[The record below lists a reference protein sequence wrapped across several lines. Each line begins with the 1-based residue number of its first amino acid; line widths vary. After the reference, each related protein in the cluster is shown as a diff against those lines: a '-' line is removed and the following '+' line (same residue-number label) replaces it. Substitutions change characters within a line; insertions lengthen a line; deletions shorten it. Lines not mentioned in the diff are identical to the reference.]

1 MSHRKSIEP
10 EKKLYFLFH
19 KPQDT
24 VCSTVSD
31 SHKTVFDFFPKE
43 FFVSP
48 EGAKLHTVGR
58 LDSDTEG
65 FLILTNDGKFSN
77 YLTRPES
84 GIKKTYFV
92 RLKNKYNKDLYQK
105 ASKEGVTLPPEKK
118 AQEQKS
124 SPFELNF
131 EAGSNEYELEI
142 TVTEGKFHEVKRIF
156 RSKEMNE
163 DLEENEVVYLKRVGF
178 GSLRL
183 EDSLEK
189 GKWREMTG
197 EEISRLLENKN

>member
-19 KPQDT
+19 KPQGT

-31 SHKTVFDFFPKE
+31 SHKTVFDFFPEE
-43 FFVSP
+43 FLVSP

-58 LDSDTEG
+58 LDCDTEG

-84 GIKKTYFV
+84 CIKKTYFV
-92 RLKNKYNKDLYQK
+92 RLKNKYSKDLYQK
-105 ASKEGVTLPPEKK
+105 ASGTGVTLPPEKK
-118 AQEQKS
+118 APEQKS

-131 EAGSNEYELEI
+131 EAGADEYELEI

-156 RSKEMNE
+156 RSKEMNSE
-163 DLEENEVVYLKRVGF
+163 LEENEVIYLKRVGF
-178 GSLRL
+178 GTLRL
-183 EDSLEK
+183 EDSLKK
-189 GKWREMTG
+189 GQWREMTG
-197 EEISRLLENKN
+197 EEISRLSNNES